1 MVTFVA
7 VGSKLYYSKRWRYFA
22 DFLAD
27 YMKMIL
33 GSEWGNAEYRVYFL
47 WMDRDLA
54 VLLLGG
60 DKSTQR
66 QDIERAREL
75 ARELVKGGNA

>member
-1 MVTFVA
+1 M
-7 VGSKLYYSKRWRYFA
+7 GR
-22 DFLAD
+22 
-27 YMKMIL
+27 
-33 GSEWGNAEYRVYFL
+33 GYRVYFL
-47 WMDRDLA
+47 QVDRDLA

-75 ARELVKGGNA
+75 ARELVKGGDS